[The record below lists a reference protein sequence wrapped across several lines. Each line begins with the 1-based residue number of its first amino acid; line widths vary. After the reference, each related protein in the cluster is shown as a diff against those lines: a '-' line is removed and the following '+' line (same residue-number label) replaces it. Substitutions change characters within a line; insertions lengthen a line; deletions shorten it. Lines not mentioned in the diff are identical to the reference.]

1 MAVFCKRDIVQ
12 IYFYFRDI
20 IFVSLYSHPTSE
32 FSDSFD
38 ESFAEIYNTWNVTY
52 KENEMHGSKCITSPV
67 LSSSEYL
74 LNYWLYIY
82 ENPFLA
88 STSLQSIV

>member
-1 MAVFCKRDIVQ
+1 MAVFCKRNIVP
-12 IYFYFRDI
+12 IYFYFRDF

-38 ESFAEIYNTWNVTY
+38 ESFSESYNTWNVTY
-52 KENEMHGSKCITSPV
+52 KENEIHITSPV
-67 LSSSEYL
+67 LSSSEYM

-88 STSLQSIV
+88 STSLQSK

>member
-12 IYFYFRDI
+12 IYFYFRDF
-20 IFVSLYSHPTSE
+20 IFVSLHSHPTSE

-38 ESFAEIYNTWNVTY
+38 ESFSESYNTWNVTN
-52 KENEMHGSKCITSPV
+52 KENEIHGSKCITSPV

-74 LNYWLYIY
+74 LNIDYTFMKT
-82 ENPFLA
+82 PF
-88 STSLQSIV
+88 